1 MRTKRQ
7 RKRRRLRTMRKE
19 KDKLLWV
26 ALACAV
32 SIALFFGYYRLSND
46 FAHGREHAEAGF
58 LLIGDESTPYSA
70 NFVRAIE
77 ALELQYGDRV
87 GVNVR
92 SNVAYEDAEAVL
104 RALCAQGCDIIFTN
118 SYDYGETAKAI
129 AAEYPDVEFCQAT
142 CENANEDPVLPNYH
156 TFMGEIYQGRYIT
169 GLVAGLK
176 LQELVDAGYIGADE
190 AWLGY
195 VGAFPYAECI
205 SAYTAFFLGARQTCP
220 TARMRLKYTNSW
232 SSYMLEKEY
241 ARALIE
247 EGCVIISQDGDTIGP
262 AVECESSA
270 AGHPVYHVGY
280 NQDMIDVAPTTS
292 LIGTRIDWAPYI
304 CGAVGAVLDEK
315 RIEDAIPGNVHGND
329 IGAGFGE
336 GWVKMLEL
344 NPAIAPAGSN
354 ELIQSTIAQIK
365 DGKCHVFK
373 GDYFG
378 IDPYDPS
385 DTWDLREEYPENE
398 SASAPSFHY
407 ILQDVIVVE

>member
-1 MRTKRQ
+1 
-7 RKRRRLRTMRKE
+7 MRKE

-92 SNVAYEDAEAVL
+92 SNVAYEDAETVL

-156 TFMGEIYQGRYIT
+156 TFMGEIYQGRYIA

-176 LQELVDAGYIGADE
+176 LQELVDAGDIGADE

-195 VGAFPYAECI
+195 VGAFTYAEVI
-205 SAYTAFFLGARQTCP
+205 SGFTSFFLGVRHECP
-220 TARMRLKYTNSW
+220 SATMEVTFTGSWYDETA
-232 SSYMLEKEY
+232 EKE
-241 ARALIE
+241 
-247 EGCVIISQDGDTIGP
+247 
-262 AVECESSA
+262 
-270 AGHPVYHVGY
+270 
-280 NQDMIDVAPTTS
+280 
-292 LIGTRIDWAPYI
+292 
-304 CGAVGAVLDEK
+304 GANTL
-315 RIEDAIPGNVHGND
+315 
-329 IGAGFGE
+329 
-336 GWVKMLEL
+336 
-344 NPAIAPAGSN
+344 
-354 ELIQSTIAQIK
+354 IK
-365 DGKCHVFK
+365 DGCVLISQHADSMGAPTACEAAGVPDVSYN
-373 GDYFG
+373 GST
-378 IDPYDPS
+378 ID
-385 DTWDLREEYPENE
+385 
-398 SASAPSFHY
+398 AAPNTY
-407 ILQDVIVVE
+407 IISSKISSW